1 MILFLDT
8 TDHNGIRFAL
18 IDQKRKEPVKEF
30 TTELA
35 YNENYKTAE
44 LLNKFLKKN
53 KAELTKIIV
62 CSGPGSFTGIRVGVA
77 MAQGIGLGL
86 NVPVV
91 AIKKSQVPRDL
102 QKLVTLK
109 LSKQITVH
117 YGQKPNITK
126 PKK

>member
-1 MILFLDT
+1 
-8 TDHNGIRFAL
+8 
-18 IDQKRKEPVKEF
+18 
-30 TTELA
+30 
-35 YNENYKTAE
+35 
-44 LLNKFLKKN
+44 
-53 KAELTKIIV
+53 
-62 CSGPGSFTGIRVGVA
+62 